1 MPDAESTFSP
11 PQDRVPVPPEKDLKG
26 KARLLAEQR
35 LAMKIRQQVA
45 LTFDDVLL
53 VPLHS
58 PVTSRSAVD
67 TSTNITPSIRCAMPV
82 LSANMD
88 TVTEAAMAVE
98 MARAGGIGIIH
109 RFLSPER
116 QSQEVARVKRAES
129 YVVSDPI
136 TIEQGTS
143 LKAAVDRMKEFE
155 VSGLIVV
162 DSDGRVAGIFT
173 ERDLSL
179 VTDREGQVDRLMTPR
194 DRLVTGKPGIS
205 LDEARQRLHE
215 HRVEKLPLVDEDGFL
230 KGLITAQD
238 ILKQERHP
246 NATKDQRGR
255 LRVGAAIGVRDS
267 DIARARLCLEAGA
280 DLLVLDIAHG
290 HSELALGMV
299 QKLKAAFP
307 EADIMAGNVATPQGV
322 LDLAKAGASS
332 VKVGVGSGSICTTRI
347 VTGSGF
353 PQLSAV
359 AECSQ
364 AAREAGVSLIS
375 DGGIRTSG
383 DITKALAAGA
393 DAVMLGS
400 LLAGT
405 SESPGAS
412 VVRDGRRYKVVRGM
426 ASLTANVDRT
436 KVDGAEVDPTDWER
450 VVPEGVEAV
459 VPYRGPVRDILHQL
473 VGGLRSGLTY
483 SGAKNLAELRAKA
496 EFVRITGAGIAE
508 SRHHDVT
515 KLQ

>member
-1 MPDAESTFSP
+1 
-11 PQDRVPVPPEKDLKG
+11 
-26 KARLLAEQR
+26 
-35 LAMKIRQQVA
+35 MKIRDQVA

-53 VPLHS
+53 VPQHS
-58 PVTSRSAVD
+58 AISSRNAVD
-67 TSTNITPSIRCAMPV
+67 TSTQLTPTIRCAIPI

-116 QSQEVARVKRAES
+116 QAQEVARVKRAES

-136 TIEQGTS
+136 TIEWTAT
-143 LKAAVDRMKEFE
+143 LRAAVERMRELE

-162 DSDGRVAGIFT
+162 DSKNKVAGILT

-179 VTDREGQVDRLMTPR
+179 VDDLSGNVADLMTPL
-194 DRLVTGKPGIS
+194 DKLVTGRPGIP
-205 LDEARQRLHE
+205 LAEARQALHR
-215 HRVEKLPLVDEDGFL
+215 HRVEKLPLVDEEGFL

-238 ILKQERHP
+238 ILKLERHP
-246 NATKDQRGR
+246 DATKDERGR

-267 DIARARLCLEAGA
+267 DIPRAEKCLEAGA

-290 HSELALGMV
+290 HSDLGIEMV
-299 QKLKAAFP
+299 TKLRKAFP
-307 EADIMAGNVATPQGV
+307 KAEIMAGNVATAVGV
-322 LDLAKAGASS
+322 RDLARAGASS
-332 VKVGVGSGSICTTRI
+332 IKVGVGSGSICTTRI
-347 VTGSGF
+347 VTGSGY

-359 AECSQ
+359 ADCAK
-364 AAREAGVSLIS
+364 AARAAGVSLIS
-375 DGGIRTSG
+375 DGGIRNSG

-405 SESPGAS
+405 TESPGAS

-426 ASLTANVDRT
+426 ASLSANVER
-436 KVDGAEVDPTDWER
+436 KEVESGAQVDPADWER

-459 VPYRGPVRDILHQL
+459 VPYRGPVRDILHL
-473 VGGLRSGLTY
+473 MVGGLRSGLTY
-483 SGAKNLAELRAKA
+483 SGASSLAELRDKA

-508 SRHHDVT
+508 SGHHDVT
-515 KLQ
+515 RLS